1 MLELK
6 SENSIERS
14 LDDRAN
20 IILQTCE
27 NLVVGDQASYT
38 VADTMMGELKA
49 LSNGITEF
57 WCNTKKSSYD
67 TWQGIIEKEK
77 SMLKGCIKGKPILA
91 GKMSRY
97 KIAFDLAEQKKRDA
111 LQLEAKNEA
120 RLKAFELAEQG
131 VDPVA
136 VEAVMEMAE
145 EAVPMAPMAELRGKT
160 SFKPSYEVRM
170 IPGEEWR
177 IPKDLLWPSTPA
189 QIKAIEAKVKAQAKF
204 TGGKPVDGFEII
216 PVQTARRRTI

>member
-6 SENSIERS
+6 KESLGQSLAARANSILEVCRNFTIT
-14 LDDRAN
+14 D
-20 IILQTCE
+20 E
-27 NLVVGDQASYT
+27 ASYT
-38 VADTMMGELKA
+38 EADRRLSETSSLEKGILEYWGEPKMTSHKA
-49 LSNGITEF
+49 
-57 WCNTKKSSYD
+57 WKSICSK
-67 TWQGIIEKEK
+67 EKE
-77 SMLKGCIKGKPILA
+77 MIEPIREGSKLLS
-91 GKMSRY
+91 GKMAGYRRVF
-97 KIAFDLAEQKKRDA
+97 AEQEQKKRDE
-111 LQLEAKNEA
+111 LQEQAKAEA

-145 EAVPMAPMAELRGKT
+145 EAVSMAPVAELRGKT
-160 SFKPSYEVRM
+160 SFVQSYEVRM

-177 IPKDLLWPSTPA
+177 IPKDLLVPSTPA
-189 QIKAIEAKVKAQAKF
+189 QVKAIEAKVKAQAKF

>member
-1 MLELK
+1 MLNLK
-6 SENSIERS
+6 KETLGQS
-14 LDDRAN
+14 LSVRAN
-20 IILQTCE
+20 NILDSCDNIIIS
-27 NLVVGDQASYT
+27 NDASYS
-38 VADTMMGELKA
+38 VADHKVSETASLEKGILEYWGEPKMTSHKA
-49 LSNGITEF
+49 
-57 WCNTKKSSYD
+57 WKSICSK
-67 TWQGIIEKEK
+67 EKE
-77 SMLKGCIKGKPILA
+77 MIEPIREGSKLLS
-91 GKMSRY
+91 GKMAGYRR
-97 KIAFDLAEQKKRDA
+97 IFAEQEQKKRDE
-111 LQLEAKNEA
+111 LQEQAKAEA

-160 SFKPSYEVRM
+160 SFVQSYEVRM